1 MYIIVYMIIYLT
13 ESKNQT
19 LIVKL
24 IIKNKE
30 VGLTQKAMMLSAQA
44 EDEKWS
50 KRNI

>member
-24 IIKNKE
+24 IIKNK